1 MLKIKKKDMA
11 VLIAA
16 TALAGISLL
25 ARDTIAQRMLYLC
38 AMVVGVGIGYVL
50 SKHLGRGKCEI
61 LLYCVVVVLS
71 TTSLLLGWNTFTHGR
86 WLVTSVMNLYIP
98 GLFPLAAPFV
108 VWLKEQKKLLLA
120 VCAWGDLVL
129 ISLLMNSVDG
139 LILCAGVL
147 TMLVWE
153 KKAFRITVLFLA
165 SALLGL
171 LIWHQFN
178 IGMTA
183 VLDDIN
189 YSVAKLLYRWGF
201 IPYAVLSFA
210 LGMIFSGLSDARN
223 RNLRNVFMIFIVVRA
238 AVHYI
243 CIANKLETRV
253 LISMTELPFMGHA
266 TSNFTDY
273 TILVWALLNAH
284 TKEEAFLLKDD
295 CA

>member
-16 TALAGISLL
+16 TALAVISLL
-25 ARDTIAQRMLYLC
+25 VRDTIAQRMLYLC
-38 AMVVGVGIGYVL
+38 AIVVGVGIGYVL
-50 SKHLGRGKCEI
+50 SKYLGRGKCEI
-61 LLYCVVVVLS
+61 SLYCVVVVLS
-71 TTSLLLGWNTFTHGR
+71 TASLLLGWNTFTHGR
-86 WLVTSVMNLYIP
+86 WLATSVMNLYIP
-98 GLFPLAAPFV
+98 GLFPLAAPLV

-120 VCAWGDLVL
+120 VCTWGGLVL

-139 LILCAGVL
+139 LNLCVGVL
-147 TMLVWE
+147 AMLVWE

-165 SALLGL
+165 TALLGL
-171 LIWHQFN
+171 LIWHYFN
-178 IGMTA
+178 SGVTA

-189 YSVAKLLYRWGF
+189 AGVAEVLYRWCF
-201 IPYAVLSFA
+201 IVYAVLTFV

-223 RNLRNVFMIFIVVRA
+223 RNLRNVFMIFIVTRVA
-238 AVHYI
+238 AHYI
-243 CIANKLETRV
+243 CMAIQLETGL
-253 LISMTELPFMGHA
+253 LISMTELPFMGHV

-284 TKEEAFLLKDD
+284 TKEEPFLLKDD